1 MKKKEPPF
9 LRRLLFLRPF
19 LFGKYCPCCG
29 ELLRVFSDD
38 IFCTDCSETLERKK
52 ITLPEEELKFPPYF
66 LSLYHYEG
74 AVRKAILAFKFR
86 NEKHIG
92 LFFADKMAEAFLRFP
107 EAKPDFVCGVPAYSL
122 RDGRR
127 YNPPDIL
134 AERIA
139 FRINVP
145 YRETLLKKKKNI
157 RSQTKTKNRR
167 ERLQNPNGAYIFNPE
182 EDSVR
187 GKTILLVDDIIT
199 TGATLRECAN
209 ELYRAGAE
217 TVYRLTIAKT
227 SLFAAKRLIPSEKNR
242 QRYRFK
248 RKVKNRR

>member
-9 LRRLLFLRPF
+9 LRLLLFLRPF

-145 YRETLLKKKKNI
+145 YRDNNI
-157 RSQTKTKNRR
+157 LTILIYFTAN
-167 ERLQNPNGAYIFNPE
+167 NGMICLEIFFWY
-182 EDSVR
+182 SVR
-187 GKTILLVDDIIT
+187 AIPLVVGNVT
-199 TGATLRECAN
+199 
-209 ELYRAGAE
+209 
-217 TVYRLTIAKT
+217 
-227 SLFAAKRLIPSEKNR
+227 
-242 QRYRFK
+242 
-248 RKVKNRR
+248 

>member
-9 LRRLLFLRPF
+9 LRLLLFLRPF

-38 IFCTDCSETLERKK
+38 IFCTDCSETLEREK

-66 LSLYHYEG
+66 LSLYHYRG
-74 AVRKAILAFKFR
+74 TARKAILAFKFR

-157 RSQTKTKNRR
+157 RSQTKTKNRK

-182 EDSVR
+182 ETVR

-227 SLFAAKRLIPSEKNR
+227 SLFAAKRLVPSEKNR

-248 RKVKNRR
+248 RNVKNRR